1 MKKLRVNYVGQE
13 KVRLLNPVKV
23 LILVSIRFSRERTV
37 SLVAAS
43 AAAGASTK
51 SVRTV
56 GVKSARLRMLLTLKD
71 RNEVVFKLQFLKLI

>member
-1 MKKLRVNYVGQE
+1 MSLKFSKLWGNYVGQE
-13 KVRLLNPVKV
+13 NVRLLNPVNV

-51 SVRTV
+51 SVRVV
-56 GVKSARLRMLLTLKD
+56 GVKSVRPRMLLTLKE
-71 RNEVVFKLQFLKLI
+71 RKEVV